1 MPPKNRETK
10 KAPVKSK
17 NAGTTQS
24 DETRST
30 IRHGR
35 DNQSTMGFQST
46 YGDDLMK
53 GNVVMKPPDQLELS
67 EKELKEE
74 HTRILTANN
83 PQAPDN
89 IIRFDFA
96 ANEFK
101 KESHVDQLAVHF
113 NLKGN
118 LIHVDSDEA
127 KYGPTKAIEPVE
139 DHSSEAESRASH
151 HKTEAE
157 KPVRNQF
164 NFGERSA
171 QTVTQ
176 LQRERDVQTEPPKR
190 ENISVTINQ
199 HVIYDAYKAELARRV
214 AEKEKTNKDKKDAPK
229 ESTPV
234 QSSSLEKSLAI
245 MERIVNQNTHLDIAD
260 DFRFFEDESD
270 EYRDG
275 EGTLLPLWI
284 YNFAQAKKLSV
295 TSTQWSKRYHDLF
308 AVGLGSYDYARQ
320 GIGYLLFYSLK
331 NPSYPGFIFETD
343 VGVMCLDI
351 SRERSHLVAVGLYDG
366 SVAVFNL
373 LKKEEIY
380 RCKTAER
387 HVDPV
392 WAIKWQSDQF
402 CSVSSDGTVKCW
414 DPKSGETKEVITLF
428 DDELAEGAKA
438 CGTAIAFHSDKSP
451 VFLVG
456 SEEGII
462 YKCSTAYS
470 SQYLGRWKA
479 HSMAVSSI
487 KWNPFHKDI
496 FLSSSDDWHVK
507 VWSQNSQ
514 IALFSFDLQSPVGD
528 ISWSIFS
535 STAFGA
541 VTSDGK
547 CFVYD
552 LNINKYQPLC
562 EQVVVQKKKTKIT
575 RLEFNPEFPVC
586 LIGDSRGNST
596 ILKMSPNLRKR
607 PKKSKKDPTPLPVVP
622 EQEMEKMEKIVAVVF
637 DNSVESL

>member
-1 MPPKNRETK
+1 
-10 KAPVKSK
+10 
-17 NAGTTQS
+17 
-24 DETRST
+24 
-30 IRHGR
+30 
-35 DNQSTMGFQST
+35 MGFQST

-83 PQAPDN
+83 PQAADN

-101 KESHVDQLAVHF
+101 KEPHVDQLAVHF

-118 LIHVDSDEA
+118 LIHVESDEA
-127 KYGPTKAIEPVE
+127 KYGASKQLDPVGKISLRLRRIVLLIAADGVFTKKINIFKFFRLNECQP
-139 DHSSEAESRASH
+139 DHASEAESRASH
-151 HKTEAE
+151 HKAETE
-157 KPVRNQF
+157 KPIRNQF

-199 HVIYDAYKAELARRV
+199 HVIYDAYKAELARRE
-214 AEKEKTNKDKKDAPK
+214 AEKEKSNKDKKESPKSAAPV
-229 ESTPV
+229 P
-234 QSSSLEKSLAI
+234 SSSLEKSLAI
-245 MERIVNQNTHLDIAD
+245 TERIVNQNTHLDIAD

-270 EYRDG
+270 EYRDS

-284 YNFAQAKKLSV
+284 YNFVQAKKLSL
-295 TSTQWSKRYHDLF
+295 TSTQWSSKYHDLF
-308 AVGLGSYDYARQ
+308 AVGLGSYNYARQ

-351 SRERSHLVAVGLYDG
+351 STAKSHLVAVGLYDG

-392 WAIKWQSDQF
+392 WAIKWQNDQF
-402 CSVSSDGTVKCW
+402 CSVSSDGMVKCW
-414 DPKSGETKEVITLF
+414 NPKTGETKDVITLY
-428 DDELAEGAKA
+428 DDELAQGAKA
-438 CGTAIAFHSDKSP
+438 CGVSIAFHSDKSP

-456 SEEGII
+456 SEEGVI

-496 FLSSSDDWHVK
+496 FLSSSDDWLIK

-514 IALFSFDLQSPVGD
+514 TALFSFDLQSPVGD

-547 CFVYD
+547 CFIYD

-575 RLEFNPEFPVC
+575 KLEFNPEYPVC